1 MATNALDILNSLEEP
16 VEAILEEKNYNFN
29 TDKGPYVT
37 AIAPNNSV
45 EMPLELEPYDPNIG
59 EIGFGIPGSG
69 EGLEL
74 LYNTAKDLF
83 NRGFITETAGGES
96 DLLPANSYQPMVPDE
111 RNVLQEL
118 PEILSNLEYRD
129 IIANSVLN
137 TPDML
142 FDMLTVGPHLGHN
155 LIVGHMNDDMI
166 GGALDYADQALE
178 NVIMPKIDEFQ
189 YDDKFAEGE
198 KALEAM
204 GSGVMAF
211 PLYKKIMSKL
221 PQAAQKFMSLYA
233 PYTHKVAHSK
243 NAGNFFK
250 SLFTGMGGRTIPTL
264 AATTAAGAG
273 ITAGLGTLLYSG
285 PAGADTDIE
294 PFEGVYATNNNN
306 NFTYNPNPNINTG
319 IQNSD
324 PVVFD
329 SYMQDKLDNFEPRPK
344 APGPRNNYQGM

>member
-1 MATNALDILNSLEEP
+1 MASALDILNSLDEP
-16 VEAILEEKNYNFN
+16 VEDILEEENYNFN
-29 TDKGPYVT
+29 TDAFNDP
-37 AIAPNNSV
+37 A
-45 EMPLELEPYDPNIG
+45 EMPLEPYDPNIG

-118 PEILSNLEYRD
+118 PEILSNLEYRN
-129 IIANSVLN
+129 IAANSVLN

-142 FDMLTVGPHLGHN
+142 LDMLSTGIQLGSDVITGYKN
-155 LIVGHMNDDMI
+155 NDI
-166 GGALDYADQALE
+166 LSALDTSFFEE
-178 NVIMPKIDEFQ
+178 NVIMPKFDELQ

-204 GSGVMAF
+204 GSGIMAF
-211 PLYKKIMSKL
+211 PLYKYLKGKL
-221 PQAAQKFMSLYA
+221 PQLAQKAVAAWA
-233 PYTHKVAHSK
+233 PYTDKVATSK
-243 NAGNFFK
+243 NAGNFIK
-250 SLFTGMGGRTIPTL
+250 NLFTGMGGRTFPQL
-264 AATTAAGAG
+264 LGTTGA
-273 ITAGLGTLLYSG
+273 TAGLGTLLYS
-285 PAGADTDIE
+285 PPLNAGEAE
-294 PFEGVYATNNNN
+294 MFNNTPQYD
-306 NFTYNPNPNINTG
+306 FTYNPNPNINTG
-319 IQNSD
+319 IQDSD

-329 SYMQDKLDNFEPRPK
+329 SYMQDKIDNFEPRPK

>member
-1 MATNALDILNSLEEP
+1 MASALDILNSLDQP
-16 VEAILEEKNYNFN
+16 VEDILEEENYNFN
-29 TDKGPYVT
+29 TD
-37 AIAPNNSV
+37 AFNNSV
-45 EMPLELEPYDPNIG
+45 EMPLERYDPNIG

-69 EGLEL
+69 EGLEF

-83 NRGFITETAGGES
+83 NRGFITEI
-96 DLLPANSYQPMVPDE
+96 PADDNVNTGAYQTMVPDE

-118 PEILSNLEYRD
+118 PEILSNLEYRN

-142 FDMLTVGPHLGHN
+142 ADMLSTGVQLGSDVITGYKN
-155 LIVGHMNDDMI
+155 NDI
-166 GGALDYADQALE
+166 LSGLDLGYLEE
-178 NVIMPKIDEFQ
+178 NVIMPEFAEFK
-189 YDDKFAEGE
+189 YDDKFKRGE
-198 KALEAM
+198 KDLEM
-204 GSGVMAF
+204 VGSGIMAF
-211 PLYKKIMSKL
+211 PLYKYLKGKL
-221 PQAAQKFMSLYA
+221 PQLAQKALAAWA
-233 PYTHKVAHSK
+233 PYTDKVAHSK
-243 NAGNFFK
+243 NTGNFFK
-250 SLFTGMGGRTIPTL
+250 NLFTGMGGRTFPQL
-264 AATTAAGAG
+264 AATTGATAG
-273 ITAGLGTLLYSG
+273 IGTLLYSG

-324 PVVFD
+324 PVIFD

>member
-1 MATNALDILNSLEEP
+1 MATSALDILNSLDQP
-16 VEAILEEKNYNFN
+16 VEDILEKENYNFN
-29 TDKGPYVT
+29 TD
-37 AIAPNNSV
+37 AFNNSV
-45 EMPLELEPYDPNIG
+45 EMPLERYDPNIG

-83 NRGFITETAGGES
+83 NQGFI
-96 DLLPANSYQPMVPDE
+96 DQVPADANVNSGAYQTMVPDE

-118 PEILSNLEYRD
+118 PEILSNLEYKK

-142 FDMLTVGPHLGHN
+142 FDMLTTGPQLGSDLFTAYKN
-155 LIVGHMNDDMI
+155 NDI
-166 GGALDYADQALE
+166 LSGLDTSFFEE
-178 NVIMPKIDEFQ
+178 NVIMPEFDELQ
-189 YDDKFAEGE
+189 YDDKFASGE
-198 KALEAM
+198 KGLEAAGAGIM
-204 GSGVMAF
+204 SF
-211 PLYKKIMSKL
+211 PLYRYLKGKL
-221 PQAAQKFMSLYA
+221 PQLAQKAVAAYA
-233 PYTHKVAHSK
+233 PYTDKVATSK
-243 NAGNFFK
+243 GAGNFIK
-250 SLFTGMGGRTIPTL
+250 SLFTGMGGRTFPQL
-264 AATTAAGAG
+264 LGTTGL
-273 ITAGLGTLLYSG
+273 TAGVGTLLYSG

-306 NFTYNPNPNINTG
+306 NFTYNPNANMNTG

>member
-1 MATNALDILNSLEEP
+1 MASALDILNSLDQP
-16 VEAILEEKNYNFN
+16 VEAILEKENYKFN
-29 TDKGPYVT
+29 TD
-37 AIAPNNSV
+37 AFNNSV

-118 PEILSNLEYRD
+118 PEILSNLEYGK
-129 IIANSVLN
+129 IGVNSVLN

-155 LIVGHMNDDMI
+155 LGVGFLNDDMI
-166 GGALDYADQALE
+166 GGALDYGDQMSK
-178 NVIMPKIDEFQ
+178 NVIMPKIDELQ
-189 YDDKFAEGE
+189 YDDKFAGGE
-198 KALEAM
+198 EALELM
-204 GSGVMAF
+204 GSGIMAF
-211 PLYKKIMSKL
+211 PLFKYLKGKL
-221 PQAAQKFMSLYA
+221 PKAAQTFLSAYA
-233 PYTHKVAHSK
+233 PYTDKVAHSK
-243 NAGNFFK
+243 NTGNFFK
-250 SLFTGMGGRTIPTL
+250 SLFTGLGGRTLPTL
-264 AATTAAGAG
+264 AATTAIPAAVAG
-273 ITAGLGTLLYSG
+273 GLGTLLYSG
-285 PAGADTDIE
+285 PLNADQID
-294 PFEGVYATNNNN
+294 NNTPQYD
-306 NFTYNPNPNINTG
+306 FTYNPNPNINTG

-324 PVVFD
+324 PVIFD

>member
-1 MATNALDILNSLEEP
+1 MASALDILNSLDQP
-16 VEAILEEKNYNFN
+16 VEDILEEENYNFN
-29 TDKGPYVT
+29 TD
-37 AIAPNNSV
+37 AFNNSV
-45 EMPLELEPYDPNIG
+45 EMPLERYDPNIG

-83 NRGFITETAGGES
+83 NRGFITEI
-96 DLLPANSYQPMVPDE
+96 PADDNVNTGAYQTMVPDE

-118 PEILSNLEYRD
+118 PEILSNLEYRN

-142 FDMLTVGPHLGHN
+142 LDMLSTGPQLGSDVITGYKN
-155 LIVGHMNDDMI
+155 NDI
-166 GGALDYADQALE
+166 LSALDTSFFEE
-178 NVIMPKIDEFQ
+178 NVIMPEFNEFK

-198 KALEAM
+198 KALEATGAGIM
-204 GSGVMAF
+204 SF
-211 PLYKKIMSKL
+211 PLYKYLKGKL
-221 PQAAQKFMSLYA
+221 PQIAQKALAAWA
-233 PYTHKVAHSK
+233 PYTDKVANSK
-243 NAGNFFK
+243 NAGNFIK
-250 SLFTGMGGRTIPTL
+250 NLFTGMGGRTFPQL
-264 AATTAAGAG
+264 LGTTGA
-273 ITAGLGTLLYSG
+273 TAGLGTLLYSG

-324 PVVFD
+324 PVIFD